1 MTGGSEGK
9 EYACNVGDIDSIP
22 GLGRSPGRE
31 WHPTPVFLPGE
42 FHGQRRLVGYSP
54 WGHKELDTTGQQ
66 LPKANLPVLV
76 KANYIQVTKFKP
88 TQTSLGKR
96 EES

>member
-1 MTGGSEGK
+1 MQETL
-9 EYACNVGDIDSIP
+9 VQF
-22 GLGRSPGRE
+22 LGQEDCLRRQRL
-31 WHPTPVFLPGE
+31 PTPVFWPRE

-66 LPKANLPVLV
+66 LPSANLPVLV
-76 KANYIQVTKFKP
+76 KANYIQVTKLKP
-88 TQTSLGKR
+88 IQTSLGKK

>member
-1 MTGGSEGK
+1 MPAMWETQVQS
-9 EYACNVGDIDSIP
+9 
-22 GLGRSPGRE
+22 LGWEDLLERE
-31 WHPTPVFLPGE
+31 WHPTPVFLPVE

-66 LPKANLPVLV
+66 LPSANLPVLV
-76 KANYIQVTKFKP
+76 KANYIQVTKLKP
-88 TQTSLGKR
+88 IQTSLGKK